1 MKVYNFE
8 SKQTINCSIETVFS
22 FFSSPENLK
31 VLTPPRLGFKIL
43 TPSPINMSKGC
54 IIDYLIYLMGIPVH
68 WRSIITDYDPP
79 YMFIDQQI
87 KGPYTLWHHK
97 HSFREIK
104 NGVEIRD
111 RVVYSIPVGWM
122 GRLLHKFWIKKDLEN
137 IFSYRKNII
146 AGLFVDDNYKMYLK
160 NTVMDIST

>member
-8 SKQTINCSIETVFS
+8 SKQTINCSIKTVFS

-54 IIDYLIYLMGIPVH
+54 LIDYLIYFMGIPVH

-87 KGPYTLWHHK
+87 KGLYTLWHHK
-97 HSFREIK
+97 HTFIEIK

-122 GRLLHKFWIKKDLEN
+122 GRLLHKYWINKSGKYFFIPEKYYCRP
-137 IFSYRKNII
+137 FC
-146 AGLFVDDNYKMYLK
+146 G
-160 NTVMDIST
+160 

>member
-1 MKVYNFE
+1 MKLYNFE

-54 IIDYLIYLMGIPVH
+54 LIDYLIYFMGIPVH

-97 HSFREIK
+97 HTFREIK

-111 RVVYSIPVGWM
+111 RVVNSIPVGWM
-122 GRLLHKFWIKKDLEN
+122 VRLLHKYWIKKIWK
-137 IFSYRKNII
+137 IFFHTREILLPAFLWMII
-146 AGLFVDDNYKMYLK
+146 IKC
-160 NTVMDIST
+160 I

>member
-1 MKVYNFE
+1 
-8 SKQTINCSIETVFS
+8 
-22 FFSSPENLK
+22 
-31 VLTPPRLGFKIL
+31 
-43 TPSPINMSKGC
+43 MSKGC
-54 IIDYLIYLMGIPVH
+54 LIDYLIYFMEIPVH

-97 HSFREIK
+97 HTFREIK

-122 GRLLHKFWIKKDLEN
+122 GRLLHKYWIKKIWK
-137 IFSYRKNII
+137 IFFHIGEILLPAFLWMII
-146 AGLFVDDNYKMYLK
+146 IKC
-160 NTVMDIST
+160 I

>member
-54 IIDYLIYLMGIPVH
+54 LIDYLIYLMGIPIH
-68 WRSIITDYDPP
+68 WRSIITDYNPP

-97 HSFREIK
+97 HTFREIK

-111 RVVYSIPVGWM
+111 RVVYSIP
-122 GRLLHKFWIKKDLEN
+122 I
-137 IFSYRKNII
+137 
-146 AGLFVDDNYKMYLK
+146 
-160 NTVMDIST
+160 

>member
-1 MKVYNFE
+1 MKLYNFE

-43 TPSPINMSKGC
+43 TSSPINMSKDC
-54 IIDYLIYLMGIPVH
+54 LIDYLIYFMGIPVH

-97 HSFREIK
+97 HTFREIK

-122 GRLLHKFWIKKDLEN
+122 GRLLHKYWIKKIWK
-137 IFSYRKNII
+137 IFFHTGEILLPAFLWMII
-146 AGLFVDDNYKMYLK
+146 IKC
-160 NTVMDIST
+160 I

>member
-54 IIDYLIYLMGIPVH
+54 LIDYLIYFMGIPVH

-97 HSFREIK
+97 HTFREIK

-122 GRLLHKFWIKKDLEN
+122 GRLLHKYWIKKILK
-137 IFSYRKNII
+137 IFFHTGEILLPAFLWMII
-146 AGLFVDDNYKMYLK
+146 IKC
-160 NTVMDIST
+160 I

>member
-1 MKVYNFE
+1 
-8 SKQTINCSIETVFS
+8 
-22 FFSSPENLK
+22 
-31 VLTPPRLGFKIL
+31 
-43 TPSPINMSKGC
+43 
-54 IIDYLIYLMGIPVH
+54 MGIPVH
-68 WRSIITDYDPP
+68 WRSIITNYDPP

-137 IFSYRKNII
+137 FFSYRKNII

-160 NTVMDIST
+160 NTVMDIPT

>member
-1 MKVYNFE
+1 MKLYNFE

-31 VLTPPRLGFKIL
+31 VLIPPRLGFKIL
-43 TPSPINMSKGC
+43 TPSPINMGKGC
-54 IIDYLIYLMGIPVH
+54 LIDYLIYFMGIPVH
-68 WRSIITDYDPP
+68 WCSIITDYDPP

-97 HSFREIK
+97 HTFREIK

-122 GRLLHKFWIKKDLEN
+122 GRLLHKYWIKKILK
-137 IFSYRKNII
+137 IFFHTGEILLPAFLWMII
-146 AGLFVDDNYKMYLK
+146 IKC
-160 NTVMDIST
+160 I